1 MLKTAEQNENRKD
14 GFLSF
19 RRPFMSRLKRLQGG
33 LIRLEDHSAKG
44 KLVEFGDAGSP
55 LQANASINN
64 GAAFK
69 KIATGG
75 SLGAAEAFMDGDWDS
90 SDLTDLIRIFIRNLD
105 ASHSI
110 DASTSWFRRLGD
122 RLLQRLK
129 ANTIRGS
136 KSNIAQHY
144 DLGND
149 FYSLWLD
156 DTMNYSCAVFD
167 RADVSLSEASTAK
180 MERVCRE
187 LDLSPEDHLL
197 EIGTG
202 WGGLAMHAAKHFGC
216 QVATTTIS
224 DEQHKMARQRVQ
236 AAGLQDRV
244 TVLNKDY
251 RELEGRFDKLV
262 SIEMI
267 EAVGHEYLPTFFEK
281 CSQLLKQDGRMLL
294 QSIVIADQRYEF
306 HRKSVDF
313 ISKYIFPGGALP
325 SIAKLTELAAK
336 QGGFRMLRLTDIA
349 PHYAETLRRWRY
361 KFTEQLSAVRGLG
374 FDERFI
380 RMWMYYLCY
389 CEAAFDER
397 QINCV
402 QMLLAKNKCH
412 FDPIACTDRGVF
424 QDQTASNQRTVKIPQ
439 CI

>member
-1 MLKTAEQNENRKD
+1 
-14 GFLSF
+14 
-19 RRPFMSRLKRLQGG
+19 
-33 LIRLEDHSAKG
+33 
-44 KLVEFGDAGSP
+44 
-55 LQANASINN
+55 
-64 GAAFK
+64 
-69 KIATGG
+69 
-75 SLGAAEAFMDGDWDS
+75 
-90 SDLTDLIRIFIRNLD
+90 
-105 ASHSI
+105 
-110 DASTSWFRRLGD
+110 
-122 RLLQRLK
+122 
-129 ANTIRGS
+129 
-136 KSNIAQHY
+136 
-144 DLGND
+144 
-149 FYSLWLD
+149 
-156 DTMNYSCAVFD
+156 
-167 RADVSLSEASTAK
+167 
-180 MERVCRE
+180 
-187 LDLSPEDHLL
+187 
-197 EIGTG
+197 
-202 WGGLAMHAAKHFGC
+202 
-216 QVATTTIS
+216 
-224 DEQHKMARQRVQ
+224 
-236 AAGLQDRV
+236 
-244 TVLNKDY
+244 
-251 RELEGRFDKLV
+251 
-262 SIEMI
+262 
-267 EAVGHEYLPTFFEK
+267 
-281 CSQLLKQDGRMLL
+281 MLL

-349 PHYAETLRRWRY
+349 PHYAETLRRWRC